1 MEATQQTTMAIA
13 HLFYGV
19 PLHVECVLTECSA
32 QFRSMANVGEPL
44 IAEQTM
50 SRHVYRRGRLV
61 RMQTAVVIRQGNLER
76 VRITGTIV
84 LLKDQLRYLEAR
96 RLGGCRKFRPFAA
109 DRMLTKSE
117 SPSLS
122 MDMRLR
128 RRRVPTSTG
137 YPFFAFRIWYG
148 MTVSAWLALLTR
160 NRFAVSANAGRS
172 RLV

>member
-1 MEATQQTTMAIA
+1 MMKACWSLIDAVPPPATAGRSAEDAASGRTDHFRAVLCINRDHPLFFDRDCGHVHAICFMEATQQTTMAIA

-84 LLKDQLRYLEAR
+84 LLKKDQLGYLEERAGMGDAGN
-96 RLGGCRKFRPFAA
+96 LGP
-109 DRMLTKSE
+109 LQ
-117 SPSLS
+117 P
-122 MDMRLR
+122 
-128 RRRVPTSTG
+128 
-137 YPFFAFRIWYG
+137 I
-148 MTVSAWLALLTR
+148 
-160 NRFAVSANAGRS
+160 GRYA
-172 RLV
+172 